1 MATFTKAQ
9 LRRIIKE
16 EYEAVMNE
24 TDDGSDDLFGDRA
37 YDHSLVSNVSK
48 TIQWEIDQAFNFV
61 LDLLEDVNAHT
72 EYRAVKKVLWDSL
85 EDMNPEISEATP
97 QPVAEDNARNKTS
110 RMITKLELVLS
121 TVDGAMGYIENPAAE
136 ERFQKALDIGQEL
149 WEEMHDLLDDGS
161 KDRAEAD
168 AFAQSKYALQE
179 TAKETK

>member
-24 TDDGSDDLFGDRA
+24 DSGTFGSRS
-37 YDHSLVSNVSK
+37 YDHS
-48 TIQWEIDQAFNFV
+48 
-61 LDLLEDVNAHT
+61 
-72 EYRAVKKVLWDSL
+72 
-85 EDMNPEISEATP
+85 SEATP

-149 WEEMHDLLDDGS
+149 WEEMHDLLGEGKKKADHDDG
-161 KDRAEAD
+161 E
-168 AFAQSKYALQE
+168 E
-179 TAKETK
+179 

>member
-24 TDDGSDDLFGDRA
+24 DSGMFGPRN

-48 TIQWEIDQAFNFV
+48 TIEWDITQSFNFV

-72 EYRAVKKVLWDSL
+72 EYKAVKKVLWDSM
-85 EDMNPEISEATP
+85 EDINKFSEAKA
-97 QPVAEDNARNKTS
+97 QPVVTEGNEVS
-110 RMITKLELVLS
+110 RMITKLELVLN

-136 ERFQKALDIGQEL
+136 QRFQKALDLGQEL
-149 WEEMHDLLDDGS
+149 WDEMHNLLGEGKKKADYDDG
-161 KDRAEAD
+161 EE
-168 AFAQSKYALQE
+168 QE
-179 TAKETK
+179 GLE